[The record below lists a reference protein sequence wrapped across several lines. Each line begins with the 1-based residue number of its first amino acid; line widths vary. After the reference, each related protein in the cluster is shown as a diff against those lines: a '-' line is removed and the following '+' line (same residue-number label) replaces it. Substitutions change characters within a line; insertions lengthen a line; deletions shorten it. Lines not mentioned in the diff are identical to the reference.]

1 MHRSHSHGDVG
12 RFDEWA
18 STYEGHWMQ
27 RLIFDPIQSTL
38 LNLAASQVPQP
49 RSILD
54 VGCGTGRLLRTAS
67 QRFSAARLEG
77 VDVAP
82 QMVEQATRLMP
93 VSAPIHFQQAT
104 AEALPFADGQFDLVF
119 STMTFHHWADQK
131 KGVTPGQLHR
141 RSGPGGRGGA
151 PVAMAGQKRTS
162 PRDQEDGAGDGNR
175 THVTSLEGWR
185 TAIVL
190 RPLCSAG
197 WPKPAF
203 RPRRRS
209 RYRCPDQCGAPVG
222 GSMRPELARP
232 AKFSR

>member
-18 STYEGHWMQ
+18 STYERHWMQ

-77 VDVAP
+77 VDAAP

-104 AEALPFADGQFDLVF
+104 AEALPYADGQFDLVF

-131 KGVTPGQLHR
+131 KGVSEVARVLAPNGRWLLADFVGQGIVRSITQLLRLHR
-141 RSGPGGRGGA
+141 FFDRKGLDTFIAEAGLVVVAERPSRWLGKSV
-151 PVAMAGQKRTS
+151 PVLAIKKVERAMGIEPT
-162 PRDQEDGAGDGNR
+162 
-175 THVTSLEGWR
+175 
-185 TAIVL
+185 
-190 RPLCSAG
+190 
-197 WPKPAF
+197 
-203 RPRRRS
+203 
-209 RYRCPDQCGAPVG
+209 
-222 GSMRPELARP
+222 
-232 AKFSR
+232 